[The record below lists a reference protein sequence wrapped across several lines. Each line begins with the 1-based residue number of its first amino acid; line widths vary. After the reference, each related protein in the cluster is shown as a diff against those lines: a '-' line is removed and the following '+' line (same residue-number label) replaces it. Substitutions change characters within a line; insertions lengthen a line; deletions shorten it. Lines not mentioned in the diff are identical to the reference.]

1 MGEKYPLT
9 EAADLLRANSDSRG
23 QASLKGKG
31 WLCHFSGMND
41 NPCNEV
47 KIKAVPQLVW
57 EPEMSPIS
65 SIQEANLT
73 FPQSQENG

>member
-9 EAADLLRANSDSRG
+9 EAADVFRANSDSRG
-23 QASLKGKG
+23 QALLKGEG

-47 KIKAVPQLVW
+47 KIKAVPELV
-57 EPEMSPIS
+57 
-65 SIQEANLT
+65 
-73 FPQSQENG
+73 